1 MVYKITEEN
10 FEQEVEKS
18 DVPVLVDFWASWCV
32 PCQMQG
38 PVVEQAAEKFPQV
51 KFGKVNVDEEGGL
64 AGKYGV
70 MSIPMLV
77 LFQGGQA
84 VQKAVGFHSLEELQK
99 LLDRVG

>member
-1 MVYKITEEN
+1 MVYKITAGN

-18 DVPVLVDFWASWCV
+18 DMPVLVDFWAAWCG

-38 PVVEQAAEKFPQV
+38 PVVDQAAEKFPKV
-51 KFGKVNVDEEGGL
+51 KFGKVNVDEEGEL
-64 AGKYGV
+64 AGRYGV

-84 VQKAVGFHSLEELQK
+84 VQKAVGLHSMEELEK
-99 LLDRVG
+99 LLDGVG